1 MVRCGIVVTSCRRG
15 FVTVAKDLH
24 PRTEDET
31 VSDLKTEMEQRDK
44 AVAHNEA
51 DRQATSAIR
60 LSSWAIIAAVLACA
74 VVAMFVL
81 MVVRL

>member
-1 MVRCGIVVTSCRRG
+1 MN
-15 FVTVAKDLH
+15 
-24 PRTEDET
+24 
-31 VSDLKTEMEQRDK
+31 DLKTEMEQRDK
-44 AVAHNEA
+44 VVAHNEA

-74 VVAMFVL
+74 VVVMFVL